1 MLVARK
7 SKKLNVSLTQNLEF
21 DWKTALSVDDFQP
34 RILLSREK
42 FLFCGWLT
50 LMQSHLFSKLAG
62 SDYNNYQICTG
73 PVKRKVNCSELSVEK
88 DCHT

>member
-7 SKKLNVSLTQNLEF
+7 SKKFNVSPTQNLEF
-21 DWKTALSVDDFQP
+21 DWKASLPVVDLHP
-34 RILLSREK
+34 RMLLSRKK
-42 FLFCGWLT
+42 FIFCGWLT

-62 SDYNNYQICTG
+62 LNYHNYQICTG